1 MKTYTRI
8 FFILTIV
15 SLIGGLFGKTPLGE
29 PATHQLYVSAFCAV
43 LTLGFG
49 IDRLNFKWLKQEN
62 HGIKRDD
69 V

>member
-8 FFILTIV
+8 FFILTVI
-15 SLIGGLFGKTPLGE
+15 SLIGGLFGKTPMGE

-49 IDRLNFKWLKQEN
+49 IEYLRFKMAKTRKSWN
-62 HGIKRDD
+62 
-69 V
+69 

>member
-8 FFILTIV
+8 FFILTVV
-15 SLIGGLFGKTPLGE
+15 SLIGGLFGKTPMGE

-49 IDRLNFKWLKQEN
+49 IEYLRIRKV
-62 HGIKRDD
+62 RRS
-69 V
+69 